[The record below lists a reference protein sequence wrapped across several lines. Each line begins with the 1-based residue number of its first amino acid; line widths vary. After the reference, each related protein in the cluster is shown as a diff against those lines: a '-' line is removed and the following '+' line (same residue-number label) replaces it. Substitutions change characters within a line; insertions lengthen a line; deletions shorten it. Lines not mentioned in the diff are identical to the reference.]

1 MIFASFLPGQSGLV
15 QHSSTIVPFHAVGAP
30 HEGHIESLLHTTV
43 YSSEAAGLMVER
55 IFGITPPERVTRIS
69 APLANCFV
77 LMKAALYPV
86 GFSISQSPVSTVS
99 IFTTGFNAPA
109 LLTFQVID
117 LTIV

>member
-77 LMKAALYPV
+77 LMKAALYPGRV
-86 GFSISQSPVSTVS
+86 LLHNLRYPLFQYLRQVSM
-99 IFTTGFNAPA
+99 P
-109 LLTFQVID
+109 QPC
-117 LTIV
+117 